1 MRLDW
6 KIRETKCGIQNTL
19 REGVLLVEESADG
32 GGLLLIFGGESCKLL
47 LQLANSLVLVAHFL
61 DND

>member
-1 MRLDW
+1 
-6 KIRETKCGIQNTL
+6 
-19 REGVLLVEESADG
+19 LVEESADG

-61 DND
+61 DNDCGLVEKDGGGKDNR